1 MSPDSSES
9 TPHDIYRLP
18 TNVKPSHYDVTFWTD
33 LESLEF
39 GGLVAVD
46 LDIREDTSA
55 IVLNCA
61 NDLKLGDASVQCAD
75 QLQSAQI
82 VADKE
87 LGRATL
93 NFIATL
99 PAGSKAQVKIAYS
112 ATLRGSMN
120 GYYKSAWQRN
130 GKTEYYGLT
139 QFQPTDARA
148 AVPCWD
154 EPQLKATWT
163 ITMISRAETV
173 NISNMAAESE
183 VAYDPTSA
191 PKSDGSLGT
200 LLATLPKK
208 DARWKITKFQE
219 TPPISSYLVAF
230 ANGPFAHL
238 ETKVV
243 MPLSGRT
250 VALRVYATP
259 DIVHQGEFCLEVTA
273 KVLPLYETIFDIE
286 YPLPKLDV
294 LAANDFDMGAMENWG
309 LITGRTAVFLMDP
322 KKADIASRKAIAG
335 TQSHEVAH
343 MWFGNITTMAWW
355 DNLYLNEGFAT
366 LMGDIVLS
374 TLFPEWES
382 TSAFVATHVTR
393 AMTLDAKRSS
403 HPIEVECPDANFINQ
418 IFDGLSYSKA
428 ASVLRM
434 LSEYIGEE
442 RFLEGVTL
450 YLKKHLYGNTV
461 TRDLW
466 DGISAAS
473 GEVIVHLMNNWITKI
488 GFPLITVTETSTG
501 IHVRQDR
508 YLDNGTPTADENE
521 TIWNVPLVILTVD
534 GNGRVHVDKTAI
546 LEQREKTIAL
556 DTSRTFKL
564 NAGTTSLYRVSY
576 IPERLE
582 KIATEAAKEDS
593 VFSLSDR
600 IGLLYDVSELSKA
613 GLTQVSSL
621 LTLFDIWRNETNYLV
636 WASMLSSFGEI
647 AAAFEENTEISAG
660 LRAFIRNLF
669 GPLVQRLGYE
679 FPEGESVDIVQL
691 RKTAIL
697 GAVVGRD
704 EGVTQELRSRFTD
717 YIKTGDKTR
726 IPSDLKKPIFTTA
739 ARYGGREEFDALLK
753 IIEDPVNAAD
763 RSAAIR
769 AIGSTEDSSLL
780 DELFSYTLTK
790 ARDQD
795 VVHFCLGLEANPL
808 ARPLLV
814 PFFTNNYEGFR
825 KRFAT
830 NSMLKYLVTTC
841 FRGLSTQQA
850 HDDAQEF
857 FKDKDITR
865 YSMALA
871 QALETVRT
879 RIAYIERSHED
890 LFHWLTKWEERSKL

>member
-1 MSPDSSES
+1 MSPD
-9 TPHDIYRLP
+9 PHDRYRIP
-18 TNVKPSHYDVTFWTD
+18 TNIRPSHYDVTFWTD

-39 GGLVAVD
+39 GGHVAVD
-46 LDIREDTSA
+46 LDILWESA
-55 IVLNCA
+55 EHLV
-61 NDLKLGDASVQCAD
+61 NDKNFSSVQCAALEGD

-93 NFIATL
+93 NFI
-99 PAGSKAQVKIAYS
+99 VKIAYS

-130 GKTEYYGLT
+130 GKTEYYALT

-191 PKSDGSLGT
+191 PKSDAG
-200 LLATLPKK
+200 LATLLSTLLKK
-208 DARWKITKFQE
+208 DVQWKLTKFQE
-219 TPPISSYLVAF
+219 TLPISSYLVAF

-250 VALRVYATP
+250 VPLRVYATP

-294 LAANDFDMGAMENWG
+294 LAANDFDMGAMEVVNWG
-309 LITGRTAVFLMDP
+309 LITGRAAVFLMDP

-343 MWFGNITTMAWW
+343 I
-355 DNLYLNEGFAT
+355 
-366 LMGDIVLS
+366 
-374 TLFPEWES
+374 LFPEWES

-418 IFDGLSYSKA
+418 CFACSQ
-428 ASVLRM
+428 
-434 LSEYIGEE
+434 YIGEE

-450 YLKKHLYGNTV
+450 YLKKHLYGTPLLAIFGTAYQLLLV
-461 TRDLW
+461 
-466 DGISAAS
+466 
-473 GEVIVHLMNNWITKI
+473 GEDIVRLMNNWITKT
-488 GFPLITVTETSTG
+488 GFPLITITETSTG

-564 NAGTTSLYRVSY
+564 NAGTTNRVSY
-576 IPERLE
+576 TPERLE
-582 KIATEAAKEDS
+582 KIATETAKEDS

-613 GLTQVSSL
+613 SLTQVSSL
-621 LTLFDIWRNETNYLV
+621 LTLFDIWRNETNYLI

-647 AAAFEENTEISAG
+647 AAAFEGNTEISAG
-660 LRAFIRNLF
+660 LRAFIRTLF

-704 EGVTQELRSRFTD
+704 ESATQELRSHFTD

-726 IPSDLKKPIFTTA
+726 IPSDLKKSIFTTA
-739 ARYGGREEFDALLK
+739 ARYGGREEFDAPLK

-763 RSAAIR
+763 RSAATIPPR
-769 AIGSTEDSSLL
+769 
-780 DELFSYTLTK
+780 
-790 ARDQD
+790 
-795 VVHFCLGLEANPL
+795 
-808 ARPLLV
+808 RPGQ
-814 PFFTNNYEGFR
+814 T
-825 KRFAT
+825 
-830 NSMLKYLVTTC
+830 
-841 FRGLSTQQA
+841 
-850 HDDAQEF
+850 
-857 FKDKDITR
+857 
-865 YSMALA
+865 
-871 QALETVRT
+871 
-879 RIAYIERSHED
+879 
-890 LFHWLTKWEERSKL
+890 